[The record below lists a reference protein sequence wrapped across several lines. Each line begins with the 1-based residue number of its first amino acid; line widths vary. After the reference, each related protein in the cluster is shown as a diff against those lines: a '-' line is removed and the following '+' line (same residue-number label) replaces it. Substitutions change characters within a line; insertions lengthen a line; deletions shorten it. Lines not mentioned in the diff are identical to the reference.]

1 MTQTLTSG
9 HSRLVLF
16 SPQQKRKRKIFVLYC
31 HVGLPATFPN
41 GIIPRPIKQ
50 LNVRK
55 IFFYFKQTENLKIFG
70 TLTESFKEKASQ
82 RSIVNNKLFC
92 FKAVL

>member
-31 HVGLPATFPN
+31 HVGLPATFAN
-41 GIIPRPIKQ
+41 GIIPRPIKK

-70 TLTESFKEKASQ
+70 TLQSRSKKRLHKE
-82 RSIVNNKLFC
+82 V
-92 FKAVL
+92 

>member
-16 SPQQKRKRKIFVLYC
+16 SPQQKRKRKFFVLYY
-31 HVGLPATFPN
+31 HVGLPATFAN

-50 LNVRK
+50 FNVRK

-70 TLTESFKEKASQ
+70 TLQSRSKKRLHKE
-82 RSIVNNKLFC
+82 V
-92 FKAVL
+92 

>member
-9 HSRLVLF
+9 HLRLVLF
-16 SPQQKRKRKIFVLYC
+16 SPQQNRKRIFVLYY
-31 HVGLPATFPN
+31 HVGLPATFAN
-41 GIIPRPIKQ
+41 GIIPPPIKQ

-70 TLTESFKEKASQ
+70 TLQSRSKKRLHKE
-82 RSIVNNKLFC
+82 V
-92 FKAVL
+92 